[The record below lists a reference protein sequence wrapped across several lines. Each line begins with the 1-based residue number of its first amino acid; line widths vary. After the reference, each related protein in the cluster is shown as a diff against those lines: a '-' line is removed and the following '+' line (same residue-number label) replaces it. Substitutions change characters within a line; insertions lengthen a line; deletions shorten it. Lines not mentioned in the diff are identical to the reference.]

1 MLLLVGSLNQD
12 SCLSVVH
19 AIKFQ
24 QTLLCLFLLQEIWYF
39 RGSFGFSPTFPNITC
54 TVIVSFSA
62 HWGQIYHFISRK
74 CCKTYENRVKSP
86 KSILSFTFFKAV
98 QWTGLESLP
107 GRFWP
112 TRLMFDNPVLDLS
125 SHSRKQFG
133 AWKPEHNNKNICN
146 RHTSV
151 SKKRIV
157 L

>member
-12 SCLSVVH
+12 SCLSVIH

-39 RGSFGFSPTFPNITC
+39 TRSFGFSPTSPNITC

-74 CCKTYENRVKSP
+74 RCKTYENRGKSP
-86 KSILSFTFFKAV
+86 KSIPSFTFFKAV

-112 TRLMFDNPVLDLS
+112 TSLMFDNPVLDIS

-133 AWKPEHNNKNICN
+133 VEKLHENQKI
-146 RHTSV
+146 TI
-151 SKKRIV
+151 KTFEIGTFQ
-157 L
+157 